1 MRSCIVH
8 MTIRFR
14 HHAAGRV
21 PQQFGDGQVV
31 RAVLEHPLRE
41 PVPQVVRRQLPAV
54 LAGQLED
61 LFS

>member
-1 MRSCIVH
+1 